1 MLPEATAQKPS
12 AYQSV
17 LRPFFLITRLALA
30 LHIIEHYS
38 TRKDSTM
45 SYLMILMF
53 LWMLPLPVLGA
64 MALVERLKGSD
75 K

>member
-1 MLPEATAQKPS
+1 
-12 AYQSV
+12 
-17 LRPFFLITRLALA
+17 
-30 LHIIEHYS
+30 
-38 TRKDSTM
+38 M

-64 MALVERLKGSD
+64 MALVERLKGSA

>member
-1 MLPEATAQKPS
+1 MSS
-12 AYQSV
+12 ASLLSDY
-17 LRPFFLITRLALA
+17 RLALA

>member
-1 MLPEATAQKPS
+1 
-12 AYQSV
+12 
-17 LRPFFLITRLALA
+17 
-30 LHIIEHYS
+30 
-38 TRKDSTM
+38 M